1 MKRGRKSGWI
11 VVMVLLWTGW
21 GSVVQ
26 AETPAGS
33 PEPVMGE
40 VVVTASRENEE
51 AAKVPASI
59 TVIDTEKIERSNA
72 KNVPELLA
80 ESGLHVSDI
89 GGNQRSYTVDLRG
102 FGESAPT
109 NLLVMVDGRRINQA
123 DLSGTDWTLIPLERI
138 ERIEVLPGTRGAVL
152 YGDNASG
159 GVVNIITKE
168 GAGLEATVAGAY
180 GSYDTRSGAAAVDG
194 AAGIASFN
202 LTTTYLE
209 SNGYRDN
216 SDTRA
221 KSAGGTVK
229 LDPTEIISLN
239 FSGGYNE
246 DDTRLPG
253 SILQSDY
260 AAGVERTDT
269 THPNDYAD
277 TEDYYGKAGLE
288 LFFLTDDAFR
298 LDVSYRNRDVTQYAS
313 FAEGWFTGDTGI
325 ETLSASPRFT
335 FQESFGEVSNR
346 LIFGADFGETE
357 EDITNTSLFFG
368 DLTVGEFTLKK
379 RAAGYYAS
387 DDLGVTPNLTLSG
400 GYRYDRARFEFSGT
414 PVENTLDEEAATAG
428 INYHLGRAKVY
439 LSYGKS
445 FRYPVLD
452 EMFNFFDNSVNTA
465 LRPQTSRHIEAGTQ
479 LDLVEHLALT
489 FNLFR
494 IETDEEI
501 FYNPVAFA
509 NENLDG
515 DTLRN
520 GLELKLNLL
529 RNGWSA
535 GAGYTYTSAEIEGG
549 QYNNSKIPNVPENK
563 AVANL
568 GYTFGMG
575 LFLGVDG
582 IYTGTRYLISDFG
595 NVSVKQDDY
604 ILVNAKVK
612 YDWHWLTLF
621 CNLNNIFDESY
632 ASYGGLNYLG
642 EPGYYPSP
650 EFNLLAGVSAR
661 FGQK

>member
-1 MKRGRKSGWI
+1 MSLVVGICLLAGTWGVAAWAEESAGKS
-11 VVMVLLWTGW
+11 
-21 GSVVQ
+21 
-26 AETPAGS
+26 A
-33 PEPVMGE
+33 EPVMGE
-40 VVVTASRENEE
+40 VVVTASREKE
-51 AAKVPASI
+51 AVAKVPADV
-59 TVIDTEKIERSNA
+59 TVIDAGKIERSTA

-80 ESGLHVSDI
+80 QSGLHVSDI
-89 GGNQRSYTVDLRG
+89 AGNQRSYTVDLRG

-123 DLSGTDWTLIPLERI
+123 DLSATDWALIPLERI
-138 ERIEVLPGTRGAVL
+138 ERIEVLPGARGAVL

-159 GVVNIITKE
+159 GVVNILTKE
-168 GAGLEATVAGAY
+168 GRGLAATVSAAY
-180 GSYDTRSGAAAVDG
+180 GSYDTRSGAAAVDA

-229 LDPTEIISLN
+229 LDPSDIVSLN

-253 SILQSDY
+253 SILQSEFD
-260 AAGVERTDT
+260 AGADRKDSFQ
-269 THPNDYAD
+269 PNDFAD
-277 TEDYYGKAGLE
+277 VEDYYGKAGLE
-288 LFFLTDDAFR
+288 IFFLTDDAFR
-298 LDVSYRNRDVTQYAS
+298 LDLGYRNRDVEQYAS
-313 FAEGWFTGDTGI
+313 FAEGWFSGETAI

-346 LIFGADFGETE
+346 LIFGADFAETE
-357 EDITNTSLFFG
+357 EDIANTSLFFG

-379 RAAGYYAS
+379 RGAGYYVH

-414 PVENTLDEEAATAG
+414 PVENSLDEEAATAG
-428 INYHLGRAKVY
+428 INYSLGRAKVY

-452 EMFNFFDNSVNTA
+452 EMFNFFDNTVNTA

-479 LDLVEHLALT
+479 LDLVEHLTFT

-494 IETDEEI
+494 IETDNEI

-515 DTLRN
+515 DALRN
-520 GLELKLNLL
+520 GLELKLNYL

-535 GAGYTYTSAEIEGG
+535 GAGYTRTRAEIEGG
-549 QYNNSKIPNVPENK
+549 QYDNSKIPNVPENK

-568 GYTFGMG
+568 GYAFDMG
-575 LFLGVDG
+575 LFVGLDT

-604 ILVNAKVK
+604 TLVNAKVR
-612 YDWHWLTLF
+612 YDWRWLTLF
-621 CNLNNIFDESY
+621 CNLNNLFDESY
-632 ASYGGLNYLG
+632 ASYGGLNFAG

-661 FGQK
+661 FGKK